1 MKKVIVTIFLILFS
15 SCEKDIGAD
24 LKVKN
29 KSFKNKNTTII
40 ENKLADLKDRME
52 TIRVSKVKRKLDKL
66 ESYNFDR
73 NLANLKSNIND
84 ALGYV
89 KEDYTQKEKRIL
101 EKKYLKAKESW
112 EFLLKNYRI

>member
-24 LKVKN
+24 LIVKN
-29 KSFKNKNTTII
+29 KSFKNTTII
-40 ENKLADLKDRME
+40 ENKLADLKDRVE